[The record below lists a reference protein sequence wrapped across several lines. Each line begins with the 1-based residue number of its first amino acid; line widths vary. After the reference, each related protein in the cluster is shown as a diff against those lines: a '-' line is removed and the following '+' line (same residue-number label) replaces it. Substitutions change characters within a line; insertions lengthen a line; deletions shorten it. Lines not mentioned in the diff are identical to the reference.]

1 MLKRNKFLII
11 GAFLASF
18 LSANSVHLSSG
29 FYHSAVNKDSV
40 VVEAGSEKVKLELS
54 NGSKL
59 IFENDGGKFKMMN
72 LSREGYTFLKIF
84 SDDKFQIYYDY
95 QESTG
100 SPANTYEL
108 YKRPG
113 ILNKIIAFLV
123 TSALFFSIFQ
133 FYLKLNKVWKR
144 RGIKEVANSIS
155 IVAALLGFAVG
166 FPFLLNS
173 LFISGDYPAAGKS
186 VLGLGMAVMMTLIS
200 MGYFVDEN
208 RDKGFFR
215 LLLDALGA
223 EKSESTDLLSA
234 MLRPHGATKII
245 EILTQLAAIDDDVA
259 QEEIDLINDFAERW
273 RIEIPELKVGK
284 PDKVTN
290 LVELK
295 ELVQSYLNEKPDVE
309 VAQNLVDLINMM
321 AEADDEVTEE
331 EAMAVGEFTGMIAH
345 YVSQEEG
352 GSIDAFEVV
361 IVPQNDKQSEAVKDI
376 IPNISP
382 VKKQGGEIFV
392 VGTFYSEDYA
402 NAVCAKYVS
411 LGLFTNALKVKIEP

>member
-1 MLKRNKFLII
+1 MSLLNKFVAI
-11 GAFLASF
+11 GFFVSLLTAQPIE
-18 LSANSVHLSSG
+18 LSSG
-29 FYHSAVNKDSV
+29 FYHDVSKKDSIE
-40 VVEAGSEKVKLELS
+40 VEVDSEKIELELS

-59 IFENDGGKFKMMN
+59 RFFLENEKYKMQN
-72 LSREGYTFLKIF
+72 LSGDGYTAVKILGNGQ
-84 SDDKFQIYYDY
+84 FQIYYDHKDP
-95 QESTG
+95 SSG
-100 SPANTYEL
+100 SVISNYKL
-108 YKRPG
+108 YKSPG
-113 ILNKIIAFLV
+113 LLNKIIAALV
-123 TSALFFSIFQ
+123 ASALLFSVFQ

-144 RGIKEVANSIS
+144 RGIAEVANSIS

-208 RDKGFFR
+208 RGKGFFR

-234 MLRPHGATKII
+234 MIRPHGANKII
-245 EILTQLAAIDDDVA
+245 EILTQLAAIDDDIA
-259 QEEIDLINDFAERW
+259 QEEVDLINEFAERW
-273 RIEIPELKVGK
+273 RINIPEIKVGK
-284 PDKVTN
+284 PEQVTN

-295 ELVQSYLNEKPDVE
+295 ALVQSYLDEKPDVE

-321 AEADDEVTEE
+321 AEADDEVTDE

-361 IVPQNDKQSEAVKDI
+361 IVPQNEKQSGAVKEL
-376 IPNISP
+376 IPNIDS
-382 VKKQGGEIFV
+382 VKKQGGEIFI
-392 VGTFYSEDYA
+392 VGTFYSEEYA
-402 NAVCAKYVS
+402 NAVCGKYIS
-411 LGLFTNALKVKIEP
+411 LGLFTNSIKVKV

>member
-1 MLKRNKFLII
+1 MILLKEFVVMGFFVSLLT
-11 GAFLASF
+11 AQP
-18 LSANSVHLSSG
+18 VELSSG
-29 FYHSAVNKDSV
+29 FYHDASKKDSIEV
-40 VVEAGSEKVKLELS
+40 DVDSEKIDLELS

-59 IFENDGGKFKMMN
+59 RFFLENGKYKMQN
-72 LSREGYTFLKIF
+72 LSGDGYTAVKILGN
-84 SDDKFQIYYDY
+84 DQFQIYYDH
-95 QESTG
+95 QDPSSG
-100 SPANTYEL
+100 SVISNYKL
-108 YKRPG
+108 YKKPG
-113 ILNKIIAFLV
+113 VLNKIIAFLV
-123 TSALFFSIFQ
+123 TSALFISIFQ

-208 RDKGFFR
+208 REKGFIR

-234 MLRPHGATKII
+234 MLRPHGANKII

-259 QEEIDLINDFAERW
+259 QEEVDLINEFAERW
-273 RIEIPELKVGK
+273 RINIPEIKVGK
-284 PDKVTN
+284 PEKVTN
-290 LVELK
+290 LLELK
-295 ELVQSYLNEKPDVE
+295 DLVQSYLDEKPDVE

-321 AEADDEVTEE
+321 AEADDEVTDE

-361 IVPQNDKQSEAVKDI
+361 IVPQNEEQADAVI
-376 IPNISP
+376 ELLPYVHP
-382 VKKQGGEIFV
+382 VKRQGG
-392 VGTFYSEDYA
+392 
-402 NAVCAKYVS
+402 
-411 LGLFTNALKVKIEP
+411 

>member
-1 MLKRNKFLII
+1 MFLFKKII
-11 GAFLASF
+11 VIGFFGSLLTAQPIE
-18 LSANSVHLSSG
+18 LSSG
-29 FYHSAVNKDSV
+29 FYQDISKKDSIEV
-40 VVEAGSEKVKLELS
+40 DVDSEKIEILLS
-54 NGSKL
+54 SGSKL
-59 IFENDGGKFKMMN
+59 RFSLENEKYIMRN
-72 LSREGYTFLKIF
+72 LSGDGFTAIKILGNEQ
-84 SDDKFQIYYDY
+84 FQIYYDH
-95 QESTG
+95 QNPSSG
-100 SPANTYEL
+100 SIISNYKL

-123 TSALFFSIFQ
+123 TSALFISIFQ

-144 RGIKEVANSIS
+144 RGIAEVANSIS

-208 RDKGFFR
+208 RGKGFFR
-215 LLLDALGA
+215 LLFDALGA

-234 MLRPHGATKII
+234 MIRPHGANKII
-245 EILTQLAAIDDDVA
+245 EILTQLAAIDDDIA
-259 QEEIDLINDFAERW
+259 QEEVDLINEFAERW
-273 RIEIPELKVGK
+273 RINIPEIKVGK
-284 PDKVTN
+284 PEQVTN

-295 ELVQSYLNEKPDVE
+295 ALVQSYLDEKPDVE

-361 IVPQNDKQSEAVKDI
+361 IVPQNEKQSGAVKEL
-376 IPNISP
+376 IPNIDS
-382 VKKQGGEIFV
+382 VKKQGGEIFI
-392 VGTFYSEDYA
+392 VGTFYSEEYA
-402 NAVCAKYVS
+402 NAVCGKYIS
-411 LGLFTNALKVKIEP
+411 LGLFTNSIKIKV

>member
-1 MLKRNKFLII
+1 MFLLKKII
-11 GAFLASF
+11 VIGFFVS
-18 LSANSVHLSSG
+18 LSTAQPIELSSG
-29 FYHSAVNKDSV
+29 FYQDISKKDSIEV
-40 VVEAGSEKVKLELS
+40 DVDSERIQILLS
-54 NGSKL
+54 SGSKL
-59 IFENDGGKFKMMN
+59 RFSLENEKYIMRN
-72 LSREGYTFLKIF
+72 LSGDGFTAIKILG
-84 SDDKFQIYYDY
+84 DEQFQIYYDH
-95 QESTG
+95 QNASSG
-100 SPANTYEL
+100 SIISNYKL

-123 TSALFFSIFQ
+123 TSALFISIFQ

-144 RGIKEVANSIS
+144 RGIAEVANSIS

-208 RDKGFFR
+208 RGKGFFR
-215 LLLDALGA
+215 LLFDALGA

-234 MLRPHGATKII
+234 MIRPHGANKII
-245 EILTQLAAIDDDVA
+245 DILTQLAAIDDDVA
-259 QEEIDLINDFAERW
+259 QEEVDLINEFAERW
-273 RIEIPELKVGK
+273 RINIPEIKVGK
-284 PDKVTN
+284 PEQVTN

-295 ELVQSYLNEKPDVE
+295 ALVQSYLDEKPDVE

-321 AEADDEVTEE
+321 AEADDEVTDE

-361 IVPQNDKQSEAVKDI
+361 IVPQNEQQSSAVKEL
-376 IPNISP
+376 IPNIDS
-382 VKKQGGEIFV
+382 VKKQGGEIFI
-392 VGTFYSEDYA
+392 VGTFYSEEYA
-402 NAVCAKYVS
+402 NAVCGKYIS
-411 LGLFTNALKVKIEP
+411 LGLFTNSIKVKV

>member
-1 MLKRNKFLII
+1 MSLLNKFVAI
-11 GAFLASF
+11 GFFVSLLTAQPIE
-18 LSANSVHLSSG
+18 LSSG
-29 FYHSAVNKDSV
+29 FYHDASKKDSIE
-40 VVEAGSEKVKLELS
+40 VEVDSEKIDLELS

-59 IFENDGGKFKMMN
+59 RFFLENGKYKMQN
-72 LSREGYTFLKIF
+72 LSGDGYTAVKILGNGQ
-84 SDDKFQIYYDY
+84 FQIYYDH
-95 QESTG
+95 QDPSSG
-100 SPANTYEL
+100 SVISNYKL
-108 YKRPG
+108 YKKPG
-113 ILNKIIAFLV
+113 VLNKIIAFLV
-123 TSALFFSIFQ
+123 TSALFISIFQ

-144 RGIKEVANSIS
+144 RGIKEVASSIS

-208 RDKGFFR
+208 RDKGFIR

-234 MLRPHGATKII
+234 MLRPHGANKII

-259 QEEIDLINDFAERW
+259 QEEVDLINEFAERW
-273 RIEIPELKVGK
+273 RIDIPDIKVGK
-284 PDKVTN
+284 PEQVTN
-290 LVELK
+290 LLELK
-295 ELVQSYLNEKPDVE
+295 DLVQSYLDEKPDVE

-361 IVPQNDKQSEAVKDI
+361 IVPQNEKQSGAVKEL
-376 IPNISP
+376 IPNIDS
-382 VKKQGGEIFV
+382 VKKQGGEIFI
-392 VGTFYSEDYA
+392 VGTFYSEEYA
-402 NAVCAKYVS
+402 NAVCGKYIS
-411 LGLFTNALKVKIEP
+411 LGLFTNSIKIKV

>member
-1 MLKRNKFLII
+1 MFLLKKII
-11 GAFLASF
+11 VIGFFVS
-18 LSANSVHLSSG
+18 LSTAQPIELSSG
-29 FYHSAVNKDSV
+29 FYQDISKKDSIEV
-40 VVEAGSEKVKLELS
+40 DVDSERIQILLS
-54 NGSKL
+54 SGSKL
-59 IFENDGGKFKMMN
+59 RFSLENEKYIMRN
-72 LSREGYTFLKIF
+72 LSGDGFTAIKILG
-84 SDDKFQIYYDY
+84 DEQFQIYYDH
-95 QESTG
+95 QNASSG
-100 SPANTYEL
+100 SIIGNYKL

-123 TSALFFSIFQ
+123 TSALFISIFQ

-144 RGIKEVANSIS
+144 RGIAEVANSIS

-208 RDKGFFR
+208 RGKGFFR
-215 LLLDALGA
+215 LLFDALGA

-234 MLRPHGATKII
+234 MIRPHGANKII
-245 EILTQLAAIDDDVA
+245 DILTQLAAIDDDIA
-259 QEEIDLINDFAERW
+259 QEEVDLINEFAERW
-273 RIEIPELKVGK
+273 RINIPEIKVGK
-284 PDKVTN
+284 PEQVTN

-295 ELVQSYLNEKPDVE
+295 ALVQSYLDEKPDVE

-321 AEADDEVTEE
+321 AEADDEVTDE

-361 IVPQNDKQSEAVKDI
+361 IVPQNEQQSSAVKEL
-376 IPNISP
+376 IPNIDS
-382 VKKQGGEIFV
+382 VKKQGGEIFI
-392 VGTFYSEDYA
+392 VGTFYSEEYA
-402 NAVCAKYVS
+402 NAVCGKYIS
-411 LGLFTNALKVKIEP
+411 LGLFTNSIKVKV

>member
-1 MLKRNKFLII
+1 MFNENKWLII
-11 GAFLASF
+11 AALLLSF
-18 LSANSVHLSSG
+18 LNADSIRLSSG
-29 FYHSAVNKDSV
+29 FYHSSGNKDSIV
-40 VVEAGSEKVKLELS
+40 VDAGDDKVKLELS

-59 IFENDGGKFKMMN
+59 SFALDGDKYKMLN
-72 LSREGYTFLKIF
+72 LSGDGYTALEIL
-84 SDDKFQIYYDY
+84 SDNKFQIYYDH
-95 QESTG
+95 QENNG
-100 SPANTYEL
+100 SSVNTYEL
-108 YKRPG
+108 YKKPG

-123 TSALFFSIFQ
+123 TSALFISIFQ

-208 RDKGFFR
+208 RNKGFFR

-259 QEEIDLINDFAERW
+259 QEEVDLINEFAERW
-273 RIEIPELKVGK
+273 RIDIPKLKVGK
-284 PDKVTN
+284 PEKVTN

-295 ELVQSYLNEKPDVE
+295 ELVQSYLDEKPDVE

-352 GSIDAFEVV
+352 GSIDAFEVA
-361 IVPQNDKQSEAVKDI
+361 IVPQNDKQSDAVKDI
-376 IPNISP
+376 IPNISS
-382 VKKQGGEIFV
+382 VKKQGGEIFI
-392 VGTFYSEDYA
+392 VGTFYSEEYA
-402 NAVCAKYVS
+402 NAVCDKYIS
-411 LGLFTNALKVKIEP
+411 LGLFTNSLKVKLES

>member
-1 MLKRNKFLII
+1 MFLLKKII
-11 GAFLASF
+11 VIGFFVS
-18 LSANSVHLSSG
+18 LSTAQPIELSSG
-29 FYHSAVNKDSV
+29 FYQDISKKDSIEV
-40 VVEAGSEKVKLELS
+40 DVDSERIQILLS
-54 NGSKL
+54 SGSKL
-59 IFENDGGKFKMMN
+59 RFSLENEKYIMRN
-72 LSREGYTFLKIF
+72 LSGDGFTAIKILG
-84 SDDKFQIYYDY
+84 DEQFQIYYDH
-95 QESTG
+95 QNASSG
-100 SPANTYEL
+100 SIISNYKL

-123 TSALFFSIFQ
+123 TSALFISIFQ

-144 RGIKEVANSIS
+144 RGIAEVANSIS

-208 RDKGFFR
+208 RGKGFFR
-215 LLLDALGA
+215 LLFDALGA

-234 MLRPHGATKII
+234 MIRPHGANKII
-245 EILTQLAAIDDDVA
+245 DILTQLAAIDDDIA
-259 QEEIDLINDFAERW
+259 QEEVDLINEFAERW
-273 RIEIPELKVGK
+273 RINIPEIKVGK
-284 PDKVTN
+284 PEQVTN

-295 ELVQSYLNEKPDVE
+295 ALVQSYLDEKPDVE

-321 AEADDEVTEE
+321 AEADDEVTDE

-361 IVPQNDKQSEAVKDI
+361 IVPQNEQQSSAVKEL
-376 IPNISP
+376 IPNIDS
-382 VKKQGGEIFV
+382 VKKQGGEIFI
-392 VGTFYSEDYA
+392 VGTFYSEEYA
-402 NAVCAKYVS
+402 NAVCGKYIS
-411 LGLFTNALKVKIEP
+411 LGLFTNSIKVKV

>member
-1 MLKRNKFLII
+1 MVLLKEFVVI
-11 GAFLASF
+11 GFFVSLLTAQP
-18 LSANSVHLSSG
+18 VELSSG
-29 FYHSAVNKDSV
+29 FYHDVSKKDSIEV
-40 VVEAGSEKVKLELS
+40 DVDSEKIDLELS

-59 IFENDGGKFKMMN
+59 RFFLENGKYKMQN
-72 LSREGYTFLKIF
+72 LSGDGYTAIKILG
-84 SDDKFQIYYDY
+84 DEQFQIYYDH
-95 QESTG
+95 QNPSSG
-100 SPANTYEL
+100 SVISNYKL
-108 YKRPG
+108 YKKPG
-113 ILNKIIAFLV
+113 VLNKIIAFLV
-123 TSALFFSIFQ
+123 TSALFISIFQ

-208 RDKGFFR
+208 RDKGFIR

-234 MLRPHGATKII
+234 MLRPHGANKII

-259 QEEIDLINDFAERW
+259 QEEVDLINEFAERW
-273 RIEIPELKVGK
+273 RINIPEIKVGK
-284 PDKVTN
+284 PEKVTN
-290 LVELK
+290 LLELK
-295 ELVQSYLNEKPDVE
+295 DLVQSYLDEKPDVE

-321 AEADDEVTEE
+321 AEADDEVTDE

-361 IVPQNDKQSEAVKDI
+361 IVPQNEEQSDAVKEL
-376 IPNISP
+376 IPNINS
-382 VKKQGGEIFV
+382 VKKQGGEIFI

-402 NAVCAKYVS
+402 SAICGKYIS
-411 LGLFTNALKVKIEP
+411 LGLFTNSIKVKV

>member
-1 MLKRNKFLII
+1 MYMFLFKIFI
-11 GAFLASF
+11 CCFAIVG
-18 LSANSVHLSSG
+18 SVKSQTVELLNG
-29 FYHSAVNKDSV
+29 FYQNISKNDSIEV
-40 VVEAGSEKVKLELS
+40 IKSDKEVIEIKFSD
-54 NGSKL
+54 GSK
-59 IFENDGGKFKMMN
+59 INFGFNESIYKKDN
-72 LSREGYTFLKIF
+72 LSKDGYTGVKIINEGEF
-84 SDDKFQIYYDY
+84 ELFYDHNKKTF
-95 QESTG
+95 E
-100 SPANTYEL
+100 TYEL
-108 YKRPG
+108 YKKPG
-113 ILNKIIAFLV
+113 VLNKIIAFLV
-123 TSALFFSIFQ
+123 TSALFISIFQ

-144 RGIKEVANSIS
+144 RGIAEVANSIS
-155 IVAALLGFAVG
+155 IVAALLGFGVG

-200 MGYFVDEN
+200 MGYFVEEN
-208 RDKGFFR
+208 RGKGFFR
-215 LLLDALGA
+215 LLFDALGA
-223 EKSESTDLLSA
+223 EKNESTDLLSA

-259 QEEIDLINDFAERW
+259 QEEIDLINEFAERW
-273 RIEIPELKVGK
+273 RIDIPELKPGA
-284 PDKVTN
+284 PENVTN

-331 EAMAVGEFTGMIAH
+331 ESMAVGEFTGMIAH

-361 IVPQNDKQSEAVKDI
+361 IVPQNEKQSQAVKDL
-376 IPNISP
+376 IPNINP
-382 VKKQGGEIFV
+382 VKKQGGEIFI

-402 NAVCAKYVS
+402 NAVCGKYIS
-411 LGLFTNALKVKIEP
+411 LGLFTNSIKVKV